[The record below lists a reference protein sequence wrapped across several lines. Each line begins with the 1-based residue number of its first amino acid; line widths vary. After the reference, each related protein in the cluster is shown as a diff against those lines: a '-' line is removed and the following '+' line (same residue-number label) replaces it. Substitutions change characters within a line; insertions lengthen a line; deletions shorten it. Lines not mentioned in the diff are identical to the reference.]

1 MSDTPRKDAI
11 SAQIDTLLASGKTQ
25 KISAYDHR
33 TVATSIVN
41 YIDNRILTAGSATLS
56 GWANRDAYWYIT
68 FTAPVGTANY
78 TVIGSPTAT
87 VGNTNMSRT
96 VTVVKSKTTT
106 GFMLLGM
113 TPWPTGGITVIYD
126 YIIIANLEQQ

>member
-1 MSDTPRKDAI
+1 
-11 SAQIDTLLASGKTQ
+11 
-25 KISAYDHR
+25 
-33 TVATSIVN
+33 
-41 YIDNRILTAGSATLS
+41 
-56 GWANRDAYWYIT
+56 
-68 FTAPVGTANY
+68 
-78 TVIGSPTAT
+78 
-87 VGNTNMSRT
+87 MSRT

>member
-11 SAQIDTLLASGKTQ
+11 STQIDTLLASGKSQ

-41 YIDNRILTAGSATLS
+41 YIDNRVLTAGSATLT
-56 GWANRDAYWYIT
+56 GWANRDNYWGIT
-68 FTAPVGTANY
+68 FTAPVSTANY

-87 VGNTNMSRT
+87 TGNGNMCRT
-96 VTVVKSKTTT
+96 VMVIKDKSIG
-106 GFMLLGM
+106 GFTLLGM
-113 TPWPTGGITVIYD
+113 SPWQVAGITIQYD
-126 YIIIANLEQQ
+126 YIIIANIEQQ